1 MHNLNEI
8 NLALKKSE
16 SFGKDHLEINE
27 MRSTT
32 SGKIFYL
39 LRIIALDKKLS
50 LSSVGRIIIVQAR
63 STFPTNQSKNN
74 NKSLTKRNQSK

>member
-8 NLALKKSE
+8 NLALKKSK

-50 LSSVGRIIIVQAR
+50 LSSVGRIIIIQAR
-63 STFPTNQSKNN
+63 STFPTNQSKND
-74 NKSLTKRNQSK
+74 NKLLTKINQSK

>member
-16 SFGKDHLEINE
+16 SFRKDHLQINK
-27 MRSTT
+27 MMSTT

-50 LSSVGRIIIVQAR
+50 LSSVGRIIIIQAR
-63 STFPTNQSKNN
+63 IKFPTNQSKND
-74 NKSLTKRNQSK
+74 NKLLTKRNQSK